1 MALTD
6 TSMDTT
12 KRMTTV
18 NVVRK
23 CLCRIQQNEQNRFVE
38 KAALVSGTYKGTST
52 SLGIAFGNITST
64 AEFRRYGLSNNLEKT
79 LKHIVDL
86 FDEEQLMN
94 AVEILIVHGD
104 QVLIRI
110 KRDDL
115 VDLNG
120 SILVVDVDQVMK
132 TNIDEK
138 TRCCSSPVVLPLKAY
153 FRHHDL
159 YKTQPFCVLKDGNR
173 NLKLMIYLTLS
184 YWLLGWVKNSLSK

>member
-1 MALTD
+1 MPKKYKYAVRKFVEFTFRSKMLFHFTYNLEYMALTD
-6 TSMDTT
+6 TAMDTT
-12 KRMTTV
+12 KRMTLV

-23 CLCRIQQNEQNRFVE
+23 CLCRIEQNEQNRFVE
-38 KAALVSGTYKGTST
+38 KVALVSGTYKGTST

-94 AVEILIVHGD
+94 AVEIIIVHGD

-120 SILVVDVDQVMK
+120 PILVVDVDQVMK
-132 TNIDEK
+132 MNIDEK
-138 TRCCSSPVVLPLKAY
+138 TRCCSPVVLLESVFPS
-153 FRHHDL
+153 
-159 YKTQPFCVLKDGNR
+159 P
-173 NLKLMIYLTLS
+173 
-184 YWLLGWVKNSLSK
+184 